1 MRDFRN
7 LRSNAKDD
15 KDKSEE
21 WSDEARQK
29 FDELANRTDDPDSD
43 MVDEED
49 HKAF

>member
-1 MRDFRN
+1 MVDFRS
-7 LRSNAKDD
+7 LYAKADD
-15 KDKSEE
+15 NKDKTED

-43 MVDEED
+43 VADEED